1 MQKQSF
7 EHNKLT
13 FSYLDS
19 GGDGPILIALHAHWM
34 EGITFASL
42 AVALTP
48 EWRVVALDQRG
59 HGYSDHAATY
69 TRDDYLSDLTAL
81 LAHLNVKKPIVLLGN
96 SLGGINAYHFAA
108 RYPNLVRAL
117 IIEDIG
123 VEISV
128 DVSFSLKWGGIFKTR
143 EDLVECVGLHLL
155 PCLQDS
161 FRQIDAGWQLAF
173 NPQEIAT
180 SISST
185 NGNHW
190 KEWLA
195 TDCPALL
202 IRGQDSRL
210 TTQAYFEQMALRRL
224 NTRLLVL
231 EGGHVVHV
239 DNPTGFEKVVR
250 EFLQELN
257 ANI

>member
-1 MQKQSF
+1 MQKHTFQ
-7 EHNKLT
+7 HDKLT

-34 EGITFASL
+34 EGETFAPL
-42 AVALTP
+42 ATALAP
-48 EWRVVALDQRG
+48 QWRVVALDQRG
-59 HGYSDHAATY
+59 HGNSDHAATY
-69 TRDDYLSDLTAL
+69 TRDDYLSDLTTF
-81 LAHLNVKKPIVLLGN
+81 LAHLKVKKPVVLLGN

-108 RYPNLVRAL
+108 RYPDLVRAL

-128 DVSFSLKWGGIFKTR
+128 DVNFSLNWGGTFKTR
-143 EDLVECVGLHLL
+143 EDLVECVGSRLY

-161 FRQIDAGWQLAF
+161 FRQVDGGWRLAF

-180 SISST
+180 SVSLT

-210 TTQAYFEQMALRRL
+210 TTEAHLEEMALRRP
-224 NTRLLVL
+224 NTVLRVL
-231 EGGHVVHV
+231 EGGHVVHA
-239 DNPTGFEKVVR
+239 DNPIGFTAAVR
-250 EFLQELN
+250 AFLQELK
-257 ANI
+257 A